1 MAARYLSEAQL
12 TAMRSL
18 NATDEYVSYRQ
29 PAKRTGDSLVRY
41 GYCSVNDAGVYT
53 LTPNGLAAIRGYV
66 KQSGNG
72 PESLKSL
79 LRF

>member
-41 GYCSVNDAGVYT
+41 GYCSLNDEGVYA
-53 LTPNGLAAIRGYV
+53 LTPFGLDTIRGYV
-66 KQSGNG
+66 KRSGNG

>member
-1 MAARYLSEAQL
+1 MAARHLSESQL
-12 TAMRSL
+12 KAMRSL
-18 NATDEYVSYRQ
+18 DATDEYTSYRQ

-53 LTPNGLAAIRGYV
+53 LTPNGLASIRAYV
-66 KQSGNG
+66 KRSGNG